1 MMAIKFNDGVVIETH
16 RPPQT
21 LMLADGWYAVG
32 NGHLIPCVDKKEAEA
47 WVARLKAK
55 EWK

>member
-1 MMAIKFNDGVVIETH
+1 MAIKFNDGVVIETH